1 MEKTTKIEHEL
12 KLTMNSFLGASMKAS
27 QMSKDLNEGS
37 KRVASLY
44 KAVDELNDKL
54 NSAVERADGLGQ
66 SFQRYRS
73 ACEAESRDLRSQ
85 VRKLKDTAN
94 TLKHMEFM
102 LIDHYIDRARRAL
115 EERRAAR
122 EQRSAT

>member
-1 MEKTTKIEHEL
+1 MSDETTQVRFRSRTVSKQQYLATSEALRLQMEKTTKIEHEL
-12 KLTMNSFLGASMKAS
+12 KLTMNSFLDASMKAS

-85 VRKLKDTAN
+85 VRK
-94 TLKHMEFM
+94 
-102 LIDHYIDRARRAL
+102 
-115 EERRAAR
+115 
-122 EQRSAT
+122 